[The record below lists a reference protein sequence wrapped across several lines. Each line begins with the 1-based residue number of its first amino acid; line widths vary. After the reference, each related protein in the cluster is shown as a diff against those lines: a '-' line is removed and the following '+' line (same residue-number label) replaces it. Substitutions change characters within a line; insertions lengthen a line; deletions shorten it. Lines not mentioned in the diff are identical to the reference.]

1 MKKNM
6 TKCMNLICDGS
17 TDSLETI
24 ITTKYRKFAS
34 FYWAIKPISD
44 NISSMKY
51 DDSTADDVFTVTLD
65 FESNSKSIATL
76 KGIISSG
83 LSDIRH
89 DISTENK
96 SLIISIYMDESDRL

>member
-17 TDSLETI
+17 SDTLETI
-24 ITTKYRKFAS
+24 ITNKYRKFTT

-44 NISSMKY
+44 VISSMEY

-65 FESNSKSIATL
+65 FESSSKSIATYN
-76 KGIISSG
+76 GIISSG
-83 LSDIRH
+83 LSNIRH
-89 DISTENK
+89 DVSVDGK
-96 SLIISIYMDESDRL
+96 RLIVSIYMDESDQL